1 MEMTNNN
8 SEVLSNEFFLSEV
21 LGAKIILN
29 DSKVGK
35 LSDFV
40 IVETGRLPEVT
51 YIYVI
56 RQFGKPALLL
66 PVELVISWG
75 VKEIRISETDLS
87 KYLYE
92 YSDDLVLLKDYIL
105 DKKVLDVE
113 DREVEVVYDIK
124 LHLIGDK
131 VYVSEVD
138 LSRYGL
144 LRRMG
149 LKKLANFIY
158 KFDSKIQ
165 DEIIS
170 WMYIQPLPQKLGR
183 FRGDVKLKVLKET
196 LSEMHPVDIADILEE
211 MEPSQRASVF
221 DGLDPEQASDTLEE
235 IDPNVQR
242 DLVISMKK
250 EKAAQLINDM
260 TPAQAADVL
269 AVLPAFEREEIEKL
283 LDKETFD
290 KVNSIIDQQEESITN
305 LSTESFL
312 KFSPE
317 KTVGEVLKEYRKTAK
332 DKDVIM
338 YLYIVDESDVLLG
351 VLDIKEML
359 QATDETFLKD
369 IMTDNVIALDEE
381 SNLKEGSAMFTRYG
395 FRAIPI
401 INEFE
406 KIIGVVTFRDMMKLK
421 HRFLE

>member
-1 MEMTNNN
+1 MTYNN
-8 SEVLSNEFFLSEV
+8 SDILPNEFFLSEV
-21 LGAKIILN
+21 LGAKITLN
-29 DSKVGK
+29 GTKIGK

-40 IVETGRLPEVT
+40 IVETSKLPEVT
-51 YIYVI
+51 HLYVI

-66 PVELVISWG
+66 PVNLVTAWG
-75 VKEIRISETDLS
+75 VKNINISETDLS

-124 LHLIGDK
+124 LCLIGDK
-131 VYVSEVD
+131 LYVSEVD

-149 LKKLANFIY
+149 LKAIANYIY
-158 KFDSKIQ
+158 KSDSKIQ

-183 FRGDVKLKVLKET
+183 FKGDVKLKVLKET

-211 MEPSQRASVF
+211 MEPSQRATLF
-221 DGLDPEQASDTLEE
+221 ADLDPEQASDTLEE

-269 AVLPAFEREEIEKL
+269 AVLPSFEREEIEKL
-283 LDKETFD
+283 LDKETFE
-290 KVNSIIDQQEESITN
+290 KVNSIIDLQEESITN
-305 LSTESFL
+305 LSTDSIL

-317 KTVGEVLKEYRKTAK
+317 ETVGHALKEYRKIAK

-338 YLYIVDESDVLLG
+338 YLYIVDESDILLG
-351 VLDIKEML
+351 VIGIKEML
-359 QATDETFLKD
+359 QENDETFLKD
-369 IMTDNVIALDEE
+369 IMIDNVIALDED
-381 SNLKEGSAMFTRYG
+381 SNLKEASAMFTRYG

-401 INEFE
+401 TNESD
-406 KIIGVVTFRDMMKLK
+406 KIIGAVTFRDMMKLK

>member
-1 MEMTNNN
+1 MDEKNNKTEN
-8 SEVLSNEFFLSEV
+8 LTNEFFLSEV
-21 LGAKIILN
+21 LGAKITIN
-29 DSKVGK
+29 GTKAGK

-40 IVETGRLPEVT
+40 IVETGKLPEVT
-51 YIYVI
+51 HLYVI

-66 PVELVISWG
+66 PVDLVRSWG
-75 VKEIRISETDLS
+75 VKEISISDTNLG
-87 KYLYE
+87 KYLFE
-92 YSDDLVLLKDYIL
+92 FSDELVLLKDYIL

-124 LHLIGDK
+124 LNLIGDK
-131 VYVSEVD
+131 LYVSEVD

-144 LRRMG
+144 LRRIG
-149 LKKLANFIY
+149 LKRIANFIY

-269 AVLPAFEREEIEKL
+269 AVLPSYEREEIEKL

-312 KFSPE
+312 KFSPVE
-317 KTVGEVLKEYRKTAK
+317 TVGQVLKEYRKTAK

-338 YLYIVDESDVLLG
+338 YLYIVDESDILLG
-351 VLDIKEML
+351 VIDIKEML
-359 QATDETFLKD
+359 QASDETYLKE
-369 IMTDNVIALDEE
+369 IMTDNVIALDED
-381 SNLKEGSAMFTRYG
+381 SNLKEASAMFTRYG

-401 INEFE
+401 TNDVE